1 MSGLISLYI
10 LYLFYKILYLIIK
23 LIIILLYMSHFEF
36 QKKKKCLFILKKY
49 FNNSRMIPF

>member
-36 QKKKKCLFILKKY
+36 QKKKNAYLY
-49 FNNSRMIPF
+49 